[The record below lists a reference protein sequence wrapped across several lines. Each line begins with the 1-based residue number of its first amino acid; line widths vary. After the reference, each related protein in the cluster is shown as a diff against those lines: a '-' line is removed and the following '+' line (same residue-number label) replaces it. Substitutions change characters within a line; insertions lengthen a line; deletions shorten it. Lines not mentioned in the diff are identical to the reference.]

1 MKYKANIAA
10 EGRSSA
16 PLPEAAEKV
25 ARGDNPW
32 VTQSTLVATSSR
44 PGRTREAAMSP
55 TTLLA
60 SFQDAISIWVCGDA
74 FQGFRSFLTSPLATI
89 RPPYRRQGSVPTRL
103 CLVIAC
109 VLSSFLILHSSLAE
123 GPDPAAH
130 TVIVPFDAT
139 QPMAEQKAAR
149 YYLPYADFQK
159 LWTQAKT
166 NRRPP
171 VLAADKQEALIHSAL
186 YQARAEERALVL
198 GVKLEAVS
206 RGDWT
211 KLALPF
217 QSDQSLLVGEVT
229 VDGKA
234 AALNEGALV
243 LESPG
248 THHITLTATLP
259 LARDWQTAKLTLP
272 PALAALLAVQVPKS
286 DGWLR
291 VNGTPA
297 LSVED
302 TDAGRIFTTALGDG
316 TTLTLERS
324 ARGLATQLD
333 APAAS
338 ATVNAAL
345 YLKEGKRDEMST
357 LITYEFPGSTRR
369 TLGFSLDVAPLDAS
383 AHELHTLRA
392 QLAGSKES
400 VPIQRIAV
408 TSEGV
413 QRRYVIT
420 LGREVADR
428 VELYISSHVRSR
440 AGAQQAIRG
449 PRVEAGRVQE
459 TVSVSHD
466 ASFDV
471 KALPTTTQRRVEM
484 TAQKD
489 FTTLGFQQTTHVA
502 LSYTATPRTA
512 LTKAA
517 VDYVFQLSPQKI
529 ELIAALSLQRKSGQW
544 AHARL
549 TLPAGGYEVQ
559 SVTGPALQAWQHEGA
574 DLYLHFQP
582 GVAGMDARFIVHLAR
597 TVAQPAVS
605 WTLEP
610 LRITG
615 FEKTT
620 GRVLITAHAA
630 SEVRLPAL
638 VAASGLK
645 EIDATALDGVI
656 AIAPPIEKKRA
667 LEYDSAAWSLAVP
680 LTPQPARFTAEGV
693 ALVLVSDSGVRLSQ
707 QVAVQVTQGAL
718 RQATIR
724 LPAALPEAVVTGPL
738 LRELR
743 SRVEGSERV
752 YDCSFQTDVLDRAEL
767 TFDHDLPLGAELVV
781 PFVKVDSAERLT
793 RYFVTDNVS
802 AREASVAEKTAL
814 ETVADAAMPYLPS
827 GLARPQFYRATGDGT
842 LRLAFQQ
849 LTATE
854 ANAALVTL
862 ADITSVLRAD
872 GERWDTITYSLL
884 NRTMQ
889 FLPVRLDPRAE
900 LISTSVNGEPV
911 RADEESRDGKVVKL
925 VPLIQ
930 TKPGQRALE
939 VRLVCRFRADKAA
952 GTKFDDPELP
962 GLSIER
968 TTWTVWTPKGT
979 VIDDFDG
986 NMEEVDAE
994 GRELQKLEGML
1005 SELGDVNRELASG
1018 KLGYDDAKAAFTRAD
1033 GLAQQVQQA
1042 KEAVMSKAERV
1053 SSFLRKGRYEKKV
1066 EGGEGDVQDEMD
1078 KDVMKQRDLLS
1089 KNWSDYEGKAGKP
1102 ETSTKPGLKAKT
1114 DWNTNGRVDQ
1124 QMQLNGSNTFTGS
1137 TSMTQNGAAVVNDN
1151 IAVNNVFFANDAL
1164 REQLTGGVVS
1174 GTGGIVMNGG
1184 QAVLGGS
1191 LTLSGGSVATGQAQA
1206 FNNSVVSNAT
1216 VGQNTVNIGNARAN
1230 NLSNVGAP
1238 GAKLEVGYD
1247 SRRTFIDLN
1256 EPKAGGGLG
1265 IAPSVPAAA
1274 APAPAMAAD
1283 PFTEAPAPAQDLTIN
1298 EVPVERRALPANP
1311 DAKTLDGF
1319 DKAQAIPAKDLKPDE
1334 EILTRAQS
1342 AEFLRPTGRRSL
1354 MIDVPVEGEVRHFTK
1369 LKDHAVLELDL
1380 DEPWQ
1385 AGTTSNL
1392 IWLGLALALWG
1403 VSMRVRRV

>member
-1 MKYKANIAA
+1 VFTKSTA
-10 EGRSSA
+10 G
-16 PLPEAAEKV
+16 
-25 ARGDNPW
+25 AREP
-32 VTQSTLVATSSR
+32 SR
-44 PGRTREAAMSP
+44 Q
-55 TTLLA
+55 A
-60 SFQDAISIWVCGDA
+60 SRVRHSIFV
-74 FQGFRSFLTSPLATI
+74 L
-89 RPPYRRQGSVPTRL
+89 
-103 CLVIAC
+103 
-109 VLSSFLILHSSLAE
+109 LSSFGLTHSSFCA
-123 GPDPAAH
+123 DPAAH

-198 GVKLEAVS
+198 EVKLEAVS

-217 QSDQSLLVGEVT
+217 QSEQSLLVGEVT

-259 LARDWQTAKLTLP
+259 LARDWQMAKLTLP

-338 ATVNAAL
+338 ATVNASL
-345 YLKEGKRDEMST
+345 YLKEGRRDEMST

-369 TLGFSLDVAPLDAS
+369 TLSFSLDVAPLDAS

-392 QLAGSKES
+392 QVAGSKES
-400 VPIQRIAV
+400 VPIQRIAL

-428 VELYISSHVRSR
+428 VELYLSAHVRSR

-466 ASFDV
+466 SNFDV

-484 TAQKD
+484 TAQQG
-489 FTTLGFQQTTHVA
+489 FTTLAFQQTTHAA
-502 LSYTATPRTA
+502 LSYTATSRTA

-544 AHARL
+544 THARL
-549 TLPAGGYEVQ
+549 TLPGGGYEVQ
-559 SVTGPALQAWQHEGA
+559 SVTGPALQAWQHEGT

-610 LRITG
+610 LRMDG

-638 VAASGLK
+638 AAASGLK

-781 PFVKVDSAERLT
+781 PFVKVESAERLT

-827 GLARPQFYRATGDGT
+827 GLARPQFYRATADGT

-939 VRLVCRFRADKAA
+939 VRLVCRFLADKAA

-1018 KLGYDDAKAAFTRAD
+1018 KLGYDDAKVAYTRAD
-1033 GLAQQVQQA
+1033 SLAQQVQQA
-1042 KEAVMSKAERV
+1042 KEAVMSKAEKVGSRLL
-1053 SSFLRKGRYEKKV
+1053 SRGRYEKQQPLV
-1066 EGGEGDVQDEMD
+1066 LSDGIGVMPEDEMD
-1078 KDVMKQRDLLS
+1078 QDVKKQRDLLS
-1089 KNWSDYEGKAGKP
+1089 KNWSNYGDKEGKTEPDA
-1102 ETSTKPGLKAKT
+1102 KPGLKAKT
-1114 DWNTNGRVDQ
+1114 DWNANGRAEGKQ
-1124 QMQLNGSNTFTGS
+1124 QFTGS
-1137 TSMTQNGAAVVNDN
+1137 NSFTSSTALTQNGAAVVNDN
-1151 IAVNNVFFANDAL
+1151 IAVNNGFFANDV
-1164 REQLTGGVVS
+1164 LTAQSASGVIS
-1174 GTGGIVMNGG
+1174 GTGAIVMNSG
-1184 QAVLGGS
+1184 
-1191 LTLSGGSVATGQAQA
+1191 TTILSGNLRGGSVTPEQAQA

-1230 NLSNVGAP
+1230 NLSNVDTGEM
-1238 GAKLEVGYD
+1238 KLEVGYD
-1247 SRRTFIDLN
+1247 SRLTITAN
-1256 EPKAGGGLG
+1256 EPRAGGGFG
-1265 IAPSVPAAA
+1265 AAPGMPAAA

-1283 PFTEAPAPAQDLTIN
+1283 PFAASPVPARELTIN
-1298 EVPVERRALPANP
+1298 QVPKSLAVPSSS
-1311 DAKTLDGF
+1311 
-1319 DKAQAIPAKDLKPDE
+1319 PAKMAEMPKADDGNAFRKSGTGT
-1334 EILTRAQS
+1334 LTLAQS

-1354 MIDVPVEGEVRHFTK
+1354 MIDVPVDGEVRHFTK
-1369 LKDHAVLELDL
+1369 LKDHAVLEIYLDK
-1380 DEPWQ
+1380 PWQ

-1403 VSMRVRRV
+1403 VSMRARRV

>member
-1 MKYKANIAA
+1 MVT
-10 EGRSSA
+10 
-16 PLPEAAEKV
+16 PLISTFTAG
-25 ARGDNPW
+25 ARGP
-32 VTQSTLVATSSR
+32 SR
-44 PGRTREAAMSP
+44 R
-55 TTLLA
+55 A
-60 SFQDAISIWVCGDA
+60 SRIRHSIFV
-74 FQGFRSFLTSPLATI
+74 L
-89 RPPYRRQGSVPTRL
+89 
-103 CLVIAC
+103 
-109 VLSSFLILHSSLAE
+109 LSSFGLTHSSLAE
-123 GPDPAAH
+123 STDPAAH

-159 LWTQAKT
+159 LWMQAKT

-186 YQARAEERALVL
+186 YQARSEERALVL
-198 GVKLEAVS
+198 EVKLEAVS

-217 QSDQSLLVGEVT
+217 QSEQSLLVGEVT

-259 LARDWQTAKLTLP
+259 LARDWQMAKLTLP

-338 ATVNAAL
+338 ATVNASL
-345 YLKEGKRDEMST
+345 YLKEGRRDEMST

-369 TLGFSLDVAPLDAS
+369 TLGFSLDAAPLDAS

-392 QLAGSKES
+392 QVAGAKES

-428 VELYISSHVRSR
+428 VELYLSAHVRSR
-440 AGAQQAIRG
+440 VGAQQAIRG

-471 KALPTTTQRRVEM
+471 KALPTAAQRRVEM

-489 FTTLGFQQTTHVA
+489 FTTLAFQQTTHAA

-544 AHARL
+544 AHVRL
-549 TLPAGGYEVQ
+549 KLPAGGYEVQ

-574 DLYLHFQP
+574 ELYLHFQP

-597 TVAQPAVS
+597 TVAQPSMS

-638 VAASGLK
+638 AAASGLK

-680 LTPQPARFTAEGV
+680 LMPQPARFTAEGV

-724 LPAALPEAVVTGPL
+724 LPAELPEAVVTGPL

-743 SRVEGSERV
+743 SRVEGNERV

-802 AREASVAEKTAL
+802 AREASVSEKTAL
-814 ETVADAAMPYLPS
+814 ETVADAAMPYLPN

-889 FLPVRLDPRAE
+889 FLPVRLDPLAE

-952 GTKFDDPELP
+952 GAKFDDPELP

-979 VIDDFDG
+979 MIDDFDG

-1018 KLGYDDAKAAFTRAD
+1018 KLGYDDAKAAYTRAD

-1042 KEAVMSKAERV
+1042 KESVMSRARGMLRKDKPSAEGAERDQR
-1053 SSFLRKGRYEKKV
+1053 LYESADELDIGTKKQQ
-1066 EGGEGDVQDEMD
+1066 E
-1078 KDVMKQRDLLS
+1078 LLS
-1089 KNWSDYEGKAGKP
+1089 KNWSSNYGNKPGKAAP
-1102 ETSTKPGLKAKT
+1102 ADKPGLKAKT
-1114 DWNTNGRVDQ
+1114 DWNTNGRVEKPV
-1124 QMQLNGSNTFTGS
+1124 QLSTSNTFTGS
-1137 TSMTQNGAAVVNDN
+1137 TTLTQNGAAVVNDN
-1151 IAVNNVFFANDAL
+1151 IAVNNVFFGDTTVSV
-1164 REQLTGGVVS
+1164 QSSGGTIS

-1184 QAVLGGS
+1184 ASVQ
-1191 LTLSGGSVATGQAQA
+1191 SGGLNFRGGTTAPGQAQA
-1206 FNNSVVSNAT
+1206 FNNSVVSNT
-1216 VGQNTVNIGNARAN
+1216 TIGLNTVNIGNARAN
-1230 NLSNVGAP
+1230 NLSNISAP
-1238 GAKLEVGYD
+1238 GATPEVGD
-1247 SRRTFIDLN
+1247 DNRFTTITAN
-1256 EPKAGGGLG
+1256 EPKAGGGFG
-1265 IAPSVPAAA
+1265 AAVAFPVPDAAA

-1283 PFTEAPAPAQDLTIN
+1283 PFAAAPATAQELTIN
-1298 EVPVERRALPANP
+1298 QVPAERRALPASP
-1311 DAKTLDGF
+1311 DAKKLDDF
-1319 DKAQAIPAKDLKPDE
+1319 DKAQPIDDVGLIKSGAGT
-1334 EILTRAQS
+1334 LTLAQS

-1354 MIDVPVEGEVRHFTK
+1354 MIDVPADGEVRHFTK
-1369 LKDHAVLELDL
+1369 LKDHAVLELEI

-1392 IWLGLALALWG
+1392 IWLGLALAVWG
-1403 VSMRVRRV
+1403 VTLRGRRV

>member
-1 MKYKANIAA
+1 M
-10 EGRSSA
+10 
-16 PLPEAAEKV
+16 
-25 ARGDNPW
+25 
-32 VTQSTLVATSSR
+32 
-44 PGRTREAAMSP
+44 
-55 TTLLA
+55 
-60 SFQDAISIWVCGDA
+60 
-74 FQGFRSFLTSPLATI
+74 
-89 RPPYRRQGSVPTRL
+89 
-103 CLVIAC
+103 
-109 VLSSFLILHSSLAE
+109 AE

-130 TVIVPFDAT
+130 TVIVPFDTT

-159 LWTQAKT
+159 LWAQAKT

-198 GVKLEAVS
+198 EMKLEAVS

-217 QSDQSLLVGEVT
+217 QSEQSLLVGEVT
-229 VDGKA
+229 VYGKA

-248 THHITLTATLP
+248 SHHITLTATLP

-272 PALAALLAVQVPKS
+272 PSLAALLAVQVPKS

-302 TDAGRIFTTALGDG
+302 TDAGRIFTTALGDV

-369 TLGFSLDVAPLDAS
+369 TLGFSLDVAPQDAS

-408 TSEGV
+408 TSEGE

-428 VELYISSHVRSR
+428 VELYLSAHVRSR

-466 ASFDV
+466 ASFDL
-471 KALPTTTQRRVEM
+471 KALPAATQRRVEM

-489 FTTLGFQQTTHVA
+489 FTTLGFQQTTHAA
-502 LSYTATPRTA
+502 LNYTATPRTA

-517 VDYVFQLSPQKI
+517 VDYVFQISPQKI
-529 ELIAALSLQRKSGQW
+529 ELIAALSLQRKSGHW

-597 TVAQPAVS
+597 TVAQPALS

-610 LRITG
+610 LQMTG

-638 VAASGLK
+638 AAASGLK

-693 ALVLVSDSGVRLSQ
+693 ALLLVSDSGVRLSQ

-724 LPAALPEAVVTGPL
+724 LPATLPEAVVTGPL

-802 AREASVAEKTAL
+802 AREASVAEKIAL

-939 VRLVCRFRADKAA
+939 VRLVCRFRNGENELKIRS
-952 GTKFDDPELP
+952 TFDDPELP

-1018 KLGYDDAKAAFTRAD
+1018 KLGYDDAKAAYTRAD
-1033 GLAQQVQQA
+1033 GLAQQVQKA
-1042 KEAVMSKAERV
+1042 KESVMSRARGMLRNDKPSAEGAARDQRLYK
-1053 SSFLRKGRYEKKV
+1053 SADELDIGTKKQQ
-1066 EGGEGDVQDEMD
+1066 E
-1078 KDVMKQRDLLS
+1078 LLS
-1089 KNWSDYEGKAGKP
+1089 KNWSSNYGDKPGKP
-1102 ETSTKPGLKAKT
+1102 APADKPGLKAKT
-1114 DWNTNGRVDQ
+1114 DWNANGQVEGKL
-1124 QMQLNGSNTFTGS
+1124 QLSGSNTFKGS
-1137 TSMTQNGAAVVNDN
+1137 TTLTQNGAAVVNDN
-1151 IAVNNVFFANDAL
+1151 IAVNNGFFGNATIT
-1164 REQLTGGVVS
+1164 EQSLGGAIS

-1184 QAVLGGS
+1184 RAIQVGQS
-1191 LTLSGGSVATGQAQA
+1191 TYSGGTTVTAGNAQV
-1206 FNNSVVSNAT
+1206 FNNALISNAT
-1216 VGQNTVNIGNARAN
+1216 VGQNTFNIGNARAN

-1238 GAKLEVGYD
+1238 GATPEVGND
-1247 SRRTFIDLN
+1247 NRLTTITAN
-1256 EPKAGGGLG
+1256 EPKAGGGFG
-1265 IAPSVPAAA
+1265 ASVASPVPDAAA
-1274 APAPAMAAD
+1274 TPTPAMAAD
-1283 PFTEAPAPAQDLTIN
+1283 PFAAAPATAQELTIN
-1298 EVPVERRALPANP
+1298 QVPSERRAVPSSPPAKM
-1311 DAKTLDGF
+1311 DAF
-1319 DKAQAIPAKDLKPDE
+1319 DKAQRIDDVGLIKSGAGT
-1334 EILTRAQS
+1334 LTLAQS

-1354 MIDVPVEGEVRHFTK
+1354 MIEVPADGEVRHFTK

-1380 DEPWQ
+1380 HEPWQ
-1385 AGTTSNL
+1385 AGKMSNL

>member
-1 MKYKANIAA
+1 MPEEHSPLLA
-10 EGRSSA
+10 GRGWVRGTRGLASTTEQA
-16 PLPEAAEKV
+16 PHPNPLPGRQSQVFTTSTAG
-25 ARGDNPW
+25 ARGPI
-32 VTQSTLVATSSR
+32 R
-44 PGRTREAAMSP
+44 R
-55 TTLLA
+55 A
-60 SFQDAISIWVCGDA
+60 SKVRHSIFV
-74 FQGFRSFLTSPLATI
+74 L
-89 RPPYRRQGSVPTRL
+89 
-103 CLVIAC
+103 
-109 VLSSFLILHSSLAE
+109 LSSFGLTHSSLAE

-171 VLAADKQEALIHSAL
+171 VLASDKQEALIHSAL
-186 YQARAEERALVL
+186 YQARVEERALVL
-198 GVKLEAVS
+198 EVKLEAVS

-217 QSDQSLLVGEVT
+217 QSEQSLLVGEVT
-229 VDGKA
+229 VNGKA

-259 LARDWQTAKLTLP
+259 LARDWQMAKLTLP

-302 TDAGRIFTTALGDG
+302 TDAGRIFTTALDN

-338 ATVNAAL
+338 ATVNASL

-369 TLGFSLDVAPLDAS
+369 TLGFSLDAAPLDAS

-392 QLAGSKES
+392 QVAGSKES

-428 VELYISSHVRSR
+428 VELYLSAHVRSR

-449 PRVEAGRVQE
+449 PRVEAGRLQE

-466 ASFDV
+466 ANFEV
-471 KALPTTTQRRVEM
+471 KALPTAAQRRVEM
-484 TAQKD
+484 TAQKG
-489 FTTLGFQQTTHVA
+489 FTTLGFQQTTHAA
-502 LSYTATPRTA
+502 LSYTVTARTA
-512 LTKAA
+512 LTHAA

-549 TLPAGGYEVQ
+549 TLPAGDYEVQ

-615 FEKTT
+615 FDKTT

-638 VAASGLK
+638 AAASGLK

-667 LEYDSAAWSLAVP
+667 LEYDSAVWSLAVP
-680 LTPQPARFTAEGV
+680 LTPQPARFTSEGV

-743 SRVEGSERV
+743 SRLEGSERI

-767 TFDHDLPLGAELVV
+767 TFDHDLPLGAALTV

-802 AREASVAEKTAL
+802 AREASMAEKTAL

-872 GERWDTITYSLL
+872 EERWDTITYSLL

-911 RADEESRDGKVVKL
+911 RADEETRDGKVVKL

-939 VRLVCRFRADKAA
+939 VRLVCRFRADKDA

-968 TTWTVWTPKGT
+968 TTWTVWTPKGM
-979 VIDDFDG
+979 VIKDFDG

-1005 SELGDVNRELASG
+1005 SELGDVNRELATG
-1018 KLGYDDAKAAFTRAD
+1018 KLGYDDAKAAYSRAS
-1033 GLAQQVQQA
+1033 GLAEQVQKA
-1042 KEAVMSKAERV
+1042 KESVMSRARGMLRKDKPSAVGAERDQR
-1053 SSFLRKGRYEKKV
+1053 LYESADELDIGTKKQQ
-1066 EGGEGDVQDEMD
+1066 E
-1078 KDVMKQRDLLS
+1078 LLS
-1089 KNWSDYEGKAGKP
+1089 KNWSSNYGDKAGKAAP
-1102 ETSTKPGLKAKT
+1102 DAKPGLKAKT
-1114 DWNTNGRVDQ
+1114 DWNANGRVEGKP
-1124 QMQLNGSNTFTGS
+1124 QLSGSNTFTGS
-1137 TSMTQNGAAVVNDN
+1137 TALTQNGAAVLNDN
-1151 IAVNNVFFANDAL
+1151 IAVNNGFFGNTTVAV
-1164 REQLTGGVVS
+1164 QSSGGTIS
-1174 GTGGIVMNGG
+1174 RTGGIVLNGG
-1184 QAVLGGS
+1184 TAIQVGQS
-1191 LTLSGGSVATGQAQA
+1191 TYSGGTTVTAGKAQV
-1206 FNNSVVSNAT
+1206 FNNSLISNT
-1216 VGQNTVNIGNARAN
+1216 TIGLNTVNIGNARAN
-1230 NLSNVGAP
+1230 NLSNISAP
-1238 GAKLEVGYD
+1238 GATPEVGD
-1247 SRRTFIDLN
+1247 DNRFTTITAN
-1256 EPKAGGGLG
+1256 EPKAGGGFG
-1265 IAPSVPAAA
+1265 AAVASPVPDAAA

-1283 PFTEAPAPAQDLTIN
+1283 PFAAAPATAQELTIN
-1298 EVPVERRALPANP
+1298 QVPAKRRALPASP
-1311 DAKTLDGF
+1311 DAKKLDDF
-1319 DKAQAIPAKDLKPDE
+1319 DKAQPIDDVGLIKSGAGT
-1334 EILTRAQS
+1334 LTLAQS

-1354 MIDVPVEGEVRHFTK
+1354 MIDVPADGEVRHFTK
-1369 LKDHAVLELDL
+1369 LKDHAVLELEI

-1392 IWLGLALALWG
+1392 IWLGLALAVWG
-1403 VSMRVRRV
+1403 VTMRGRRV